1 MNDVIP
7 VNLAIEDELSE
18 AVLRKMLAQLGRG
31 FAVGFAYRRGG
42 FGYLRRTIRGFN
54 TAARGT
60 PFIVLTDL
68 NRHRCAPALI
78 REWLPV
84 RQHPNLVFR
93 VAVRE
98 VEAWLLAHQS
108 ALASFLGVPEKSI
121 PSDVEGLED
130 PKQTLIDL
138 TRKSRFRE
146 LRNAIVPRPGSTAR
160 IGPDYNGR
168 LSLFVREHWDVR
180 AAALSSASLKRT
192 VRKLAA
198 FKPTWPRP

>member
-7 VNLAIEDELSE
+7 VNLATEDELSE
-18 AVLRKMLAQLGRG
+18 AVLRKMLSQLGRG
-31 FAVGFAYRRGG
+31 FAVGVAYRRGG

-60 PFIVLTDL
+60 PFVVLTDL
-68 NRHRCAPALI
+68 NRHRCPPALI

-84 RQHPNLVFR
+84 PQHPNLVFR

-108 ALASFLGVPEKSI
+108 ALAAFLGIPEGSI
-121 PSDVEGLED
+121 PRDVDSLTD

-138 TRKSRFRE
+138 ARTSRFRG
-146 LRNAIVPRPGSTAR
+146 LRDAIVPRQGSTAKV
-160 IGPDYNGR
+160 GPDYNGC
-168 LSLFVREHWDVR
+168 LTTFVGRHWDMR
-180 AAALSSASLKRT
+180 AAAHSSRSLERA
-192 VRKLAA
+192 VRNLTA
-198 FKPTWPRP
+198 FRPTWPMP